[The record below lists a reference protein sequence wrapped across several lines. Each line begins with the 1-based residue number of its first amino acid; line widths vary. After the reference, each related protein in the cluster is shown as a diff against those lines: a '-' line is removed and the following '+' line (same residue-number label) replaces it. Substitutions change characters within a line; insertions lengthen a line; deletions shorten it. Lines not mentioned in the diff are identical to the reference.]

1 MDWSLVTGLAAMCG
15 VIVNFIR
22 IGRWQGNIESRV
34 SGLEKTYDNHDLR
47 MENLTRL
54 LSKQNEAIR
63 QTRESLYRATSDYLK
78 ADYDEAVAR
87 GANNVEEL
95 KQKWLESKDK
105 IREENPY
112 IGGDKDGLQ
121 GEEKE
126 ITNVDI

>member
-1 MDWSLVTGLAAMCG
+1 MTEYLYKPYTNKQYADFVVA
-15 VIVNFIR
+15 NQ
-22 IGRWQGNIESRV
+22 GRKLMSDKEKVWFEDYPQPTIE
-34 SGLEKTYDNHDLR
+34 E
-47 MENLTRL
+47 
-54 LSKQNEAIR
+54 QNEAIR

-95 KQKWLESKDK
+95 KKAWLASKDK

-121 GEEKE
+121 GQKTE